1 MYPLIFLGVLGGLR
15 LVGGRTALEGRV
27 EVFHDGQ
34 WGTVCDDG
42 WDVNDA
48 KVVCRQLGNYE
59 VRSTLTIKMICTQTT
74 FFTNL
79 AFY

>member
-1 MYPLIFLGVLGGLR
+1 MLSLGGLR
-15 LVGGRTALEGRV
+15 LVGGRTDLEGRV

-48 KVVCRQLGNYE
+48 KVVCTQLGNYE
-59 VRSTLTIKMICTQTT
+59 VRVQFHSST
-74 FFTNL
+74 
-79 AFY
+79 YH